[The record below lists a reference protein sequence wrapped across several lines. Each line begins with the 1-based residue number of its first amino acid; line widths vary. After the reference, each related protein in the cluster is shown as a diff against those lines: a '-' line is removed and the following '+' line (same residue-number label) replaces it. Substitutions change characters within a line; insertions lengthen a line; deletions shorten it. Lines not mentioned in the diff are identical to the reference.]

1 MMKPEAGGGGV
12 AERKCV
18 REEEEERVERG
29 GGGWGGVD
37 DPIPVDEVQ
46 VVQVLESQDN
56 LGRVESAVCLA
67 KE

>member
-1 MMKPEAGGGGV
+1 MWRECGERCVGG
-12 AERKCV
+12 
-18 REEEEERVERG
+18 
-29 GGGWGGVD
+29 GGVD